1 MPLTRLLAR
10 ARPAPGASLIDV
22 GCGTGAL
29 AARLGADG
37 FRVLAL
43 DLRTEGIARLRAAGA
58 PVLVASADATQLP
71 VPGAAADVVLSTHV
85 SEHVDDEAA
94 IAEIARVLRPG
105 GVAVLTVPALPWLWS
120 ARDDEAGHRRRYT
133 RRTFESLMRRAG
145 LDVVDLRFYQ
155 CLLLPTI
162 RPRHAWPGGDGRDVA
177 TRRGAARPAGSTP
190 LPGDQPPRGR
200 RRRRR
205 PLAAGARPPAAV
217 ARKPA

>member
-1 MPLTRLLAR
+1 MTRLLAR

-37 FRVLAL
+37 LRVLAL

-58 PVLVASADATQLP
+58 PVLVACADATQLP
-71 VPGAAADVVLSTHV
+71 VPGAVADVVLSLDV
-85 SEHVDDEAA
+85 LEHVDDEVA

-162 RPRHAWPGGDGRDVA
+162 ALARLAGRLWPTTQRAEERPGTWVNRICLAINRFEVGVGDVVRWPL
-177 TRRGAARPAGSTP
+177 GSS
-190 LPGDQPPRGR
+190 L
-200 RRRRR
+200 
-205 PLAAGARPPAAV
+205 AAV
-217 ARKPA
+217 ARKARG